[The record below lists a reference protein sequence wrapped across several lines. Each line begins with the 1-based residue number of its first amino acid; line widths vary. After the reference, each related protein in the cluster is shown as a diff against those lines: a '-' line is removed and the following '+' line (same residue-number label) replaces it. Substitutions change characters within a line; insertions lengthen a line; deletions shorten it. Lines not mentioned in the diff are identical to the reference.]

1 MSATHSPRYRLTAL
15 GAALAV
21 AATLGL
27 TACGDGS
34 TGSSAPPKDAPA
46 AATTTTTEPA
56 AVAAL
61 DGDAAAIVFMR
72 EEEKLARDV
81 YTVLAEAWGIQTFV
95 NITASEQQHMDA
107 VAGLLDAYGIPDP
120 AATTGPG
127 EFRDPDLQALYDD
140 LVAKGLQSPR
150 DALEVGVIIE
160 ETDIADLAERTS
172 TDPTVQAVWDRLT
185 AGSQNHLRA
194 FTTALAR
201 TTA

>member
-1 MSATHSPRYRLTAL
+1 MNTTRSPRHRLTAL

-21 AATLGL
+21 AAALGL

-34 TGSSAPPKDAPA
+34 TGSSAPPTDAPA
-46 AATTTTTEPA
+46 VSTTEPA
-56 AVAAL
+56 AVAEL

-81 YTVLAEAWGIQTFV
+81 YTVLAEAWGLQTFV

-120 AATTGPG
+120 AATTAPG
-127 EFRDPDLQALYDD
+127 EFRDADLQALYDE
-140 LVAKGLQSPR
+140 LIAKGLQSPR
-150 DALEVGVIIE
+150 DALEVGVLIE
-160 ETDIADLAERTS
+160 ETDIADLAERAS

-194 FTTALAR
+194 FTNALAR
-201 TTA
+201 TGA